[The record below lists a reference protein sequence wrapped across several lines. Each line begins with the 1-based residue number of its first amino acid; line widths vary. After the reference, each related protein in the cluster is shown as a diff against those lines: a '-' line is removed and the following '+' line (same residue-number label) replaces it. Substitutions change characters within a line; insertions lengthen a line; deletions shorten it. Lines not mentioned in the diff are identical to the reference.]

1 MNEAIIRW
9 PSLKSRVGLSRVTL
23 WRMERAGKFPS
34 RVRLGENSV
43 GWRLD
48 EVEEWLAERPR
59 VGRRNAEVA

>member
-1 MNEAIIRW
+1 MNDIIRW
-9 PSLKSRVGLSRVTL
+9 GVLKNKVGISRVTL
-23 WRMERAGKFPS
+23 WRMERIGKFPS

-59 VGRRNAEVA
+59 VGRRNVGVTK